1 VDVVVGNHIL
11 VDESISEWM
20 KSELGVFLNREFL
33 CPFTSFLKRNNK
45 SPTISLVTNDNM
57 SRCSQIGA
65 VDDTLN
71 VLHSQVISFILH
83 VTRESQVL
91 KGTIKEKHD
100 LNGLVHQPPSAISP
114 PVPNS
119 ILNFHSRRRVK

>member
-71 VLHSQVISFILH
+71 VLHSQFISFILH
-83 VTRESQVL
+83 VMESARFL
-91 KGTIKEKHD
+91 KGYHKGKT
-100 LNGLVHQPPSAISP
+100 
-114 PVPNS
+114 
-119 ILNFHSRRRVK
+119 

>member
-1 VDVVVGNHIL
+1 MGNHIL

-71 VLHSQVISFILH
+71 VLHSQFISFILH
-83 VTRESQVL
+83 VMESARFL
-91 KGTIKEKHD
+91 KGDHKGKT
-100 LNGLVHQPPSAISP
+100 
-114 PVPNS
+114 
-119 ILNFHSRRRVK
+119 

>member
-1 VDVVVGNHIL
+1 MGNHIL

-100 LNGLVHQPPSAISP
+100 LNGLVH
-114 PVPNS
+114 
-119 ILNFHSRRRVK
+119 

>member
-1 VDVVVGNHIL
+1 
-11 VDESISEWM
+11 
-20 KSELGVFLNREFL
+20 
-33 CPFTSFLKRNNK
+33 
-45 SPTISLVTNDNM
+45 M

-83 VTRESQVL
+83 VTGESQVFL
-91 KGTIKEKHD
+91 KGTIKQKHD
-100 LNGLVHQPPSAISP
+100 LNGLVHQPPSVVISP

-119 ILNFHSRRRVK
+119 LLNFHSRRRVNHISKVNLNLTVLMRAF

>member
-1 VDVVVGNHIL
+1 MGNHIL

-71 VLHSQVISFILH
+71 VLHSQFISFILH
-83 VTRESQVL
+83 VMESARFL
-91 KGTIKEKHD
+91 KGYHKGKT
-100 LNGLVHQPPSAISP
+100 
-114 PVPNS
+114 
-119 ILNFHSRRRVK
+119 